1 MIMKYIFIF
10 IIFILSLSQ
19 SFAMNFGIDRL
30 ETLNLTGKKIG
41 LLCHSASVNK
51 FGKHLIDLTYPKFNV
66 VKIFAPEHGL
76 RSLNDE
82 WINDGIDEQTKL
94 PVISLYK
101 QASRA
106 PKKEDLQNL
115 DTVIIDLQDVGMR
128 YYTYFSTIAEFIKV
142 AGPLGIEI
150 IILDRPNLLGGTKIE
165 GEVLDL
171 NLQGNFISYY
181 NIPTRHG
188 MTLGEITSMLIDEQN
203 IPVKLQ
209 IVKVDGWYREIL
221 IQNLDRQWR
230 ASSPALQNLEQVY
243 LYNLWGTLESFN
255 LSVGRGLMNDLA
267 FKVIAAPWITSE
279 ESIELAQ
286 ELNQLS
292 LKGIN
297 FEPIRFLATRDIYK
311 DQYVQGVKISL
322 ATESLD
328 QRMDEMTFKIASHLK
343 MKFQERI
350 KFSKMAVNYYGS
362 QRHIEAIT
370 KLTPWENYQA
380 IIDQAL
386 TMFEMRRFPYLIY

>member
-1 MIMKYIFIF
+1 MIMKYIFIL
-10 IIFILSLSQ
+10 IIFIVSLSQ

-203 IPVKLQ
+203 IPAKLQ

-255 LSVGRGLMNDLA
+255 LSVGRGLVNDLA
-267 FKVIAAPWITSE
+267 FKVIAAPWITNE
-279 ESIELAQ
+279 ETIELAQ

-292 LKGIN
+292 LKGMN

-386 TMFEMRRFPYLIY
+386 TMFEMRRLPYLIY

>member
-1 MIMKYIFIF
+1 MKYIFIF

>member
-1 MIMKYIFIF
+1 
-10 IIFILSLSQ
+10 
-19 SFAMNFGIDRL
+19 MNFGIDRL